1 MVSGGACSEEAIMS
15 LAVFSGFLAACFDF
29 SFGPVAPMGGKLF
42 LVVDRFSLSELADIS
57 LVVDL
62 FLGGSG
68 SVEALLVLDSS
79 DNFPRALL
87 VAVGGDLTRYQ
98 VCLLVFT
105 LSMQTVSNKTSVIQ
119 FHTYIYDCL

>member
-15 LAVFSGFLAACFDF
+15 LAVFSGFLAVCFDF

-42 LVVDRFSLSELADIS
+42 LVVDRFSLSELAEIS
-57 LVVDL
+57 LVDL

-87 VAVGGDLTRYQ
+87 VAVGGDLTRCQ

-119 FHTYIYDCL
+119 FHTYICDCL

>member
-42 LVVDRFSLSELADIS
+42 SAFLVVDRFSLSELAEIS
-57 LVVDL
+57 LVDL

-87 VAVGGDLTRYQ
+87 VAVGGDLTIYQ
-98 VCLLVFT
+98 VCLLVIFT
-105 LSMQTVSNKTSVIQ
+105 LSMQTVDTKKCNPISYL
-119 FHTYIYDCL
+119 HL

>member
-42 LVVDRFSLSELADIS
+42 LVVDRFSLSELAEIS

-87 VAVGGDLTRYQ
+87 VAVGGDLTIYQ

-105 LSMQTVSNKTSVIQ
+105 LSMQTVSNKKV
-119 FHTYIYDCL
+119 

>member
-1 MVSGGACSEEAIMS
+1 MVSGGACSEEAMMS

-42 LVVDRFSLSELADIS
+42 SAFLVVDRFSLSELAEIS
-57 LVVDL
+57 LVDL

-79 DNFPRALL
+79 DNFPLALL
-87 VAVGGDLTRYQ
+87 VAVGGDLTIYE
-98 VCLLVFT
+98 VCLLVF
-105 LSMQTVSNKTSVIQ
+105 L
-119 FHTYIYDCL
+119 FP

>member
-15 LAVFSGFLAACFDF
+15 LAVFSGFLATCFDF

-42 LVVDRFSLSELADIS
+42 SAFLVVDRFSFSELAIS
-57 LVVDL
+57 LVD

-79 DNFPRALL
+79 DNFPPRDLL
-87 VAVGGDLTRYQ
+87 AVGGDLTIYRYAYFR
-98 VCLLVFT
+98 LF
-105 LSMQTVSNKTSVIQ
+105 
-119 FHTYIYDCL
+119 